1 MDSKKE
7 LDAASKGSETPG
19 MKKEQAA
26 PDHLRCIVLDRVDR
40 GQNMA
45 RFYRISVDP
54 ALFGLMAVTRE
65 WGRIG
70 RSGQSRID
78 LYPNV
83 AEAAAAANVLMR
95 NKMRRGYV
103 PASGRLTTRPEAP
116 AVL

>member
-19 MKKEQAA
+19 MEKEQAG
-26 PDHLRCIVLDRVDR
+26 PDHLRGVVLDRVDR
-40 GQNMA
+40 DRNMA

-83 AEAAAAANVLMR
+83 AEAAAAASVLMR

-103 PASGRLTTRPEAP
+103 PAGGRAKSRPKA
-116 AVL
+116 